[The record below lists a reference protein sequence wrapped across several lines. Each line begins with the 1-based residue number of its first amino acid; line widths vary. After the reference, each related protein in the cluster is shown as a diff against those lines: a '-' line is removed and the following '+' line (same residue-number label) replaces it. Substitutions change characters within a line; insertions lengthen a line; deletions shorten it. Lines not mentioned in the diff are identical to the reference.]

1 MANAISYTGVYSFP
15 YPLGTDDISSGA
27 ARLQALAERMEAVL
41 VDAGIEIGTY
51 DVLKTSTVFAGDI
64 TGLYN
69 ALQIGANTIT
79 SVELADNSVDSA
91 AIVAG
96 AVTTVK
102 LDVVDLPAGSTATTQ
117 TQLDSSTKVATTSYV
132 DTAAFNFTL
141 GAVPPLS
148 ITNAM
153 LAGSITY
160 AKLILTNSIVN
171 ADVAT
176 GAAID
181 KTKISGTAVTI
192 ADTGTVTSTM
202 LLDGTILNADVNAS
216 AAIAYSKL
224 NLGTS
229 IVNAD
234 ISATAAIVDTK
245 LATIGTA
252 GKVSNTATTATDA
265 NTASAIVARDASG
278 NFTAGMI
285 TANVTGALTGNA
297 STVTTNA
304 NLTGDVT
311 SVGNATS
318 IASGVIVNADVNASA
333 AISYSKLNLGTSIV
347 NADVSASAA
356 IAYSKLALTGAILDA
371 DLAGSI
377 APAKITGTAVV
388 TADSRLSDARTPT
401 AHASTHIP
409 GGTDVLNFSA
419 FSGQGSSLPGSLTL
433 YPAGSLFAVGAAAPY
448 LIYRSNGTSW
458 DQLGASA
465 ITTSDTAPASPQAGD
480 LWYQSSTGKQFIY
493 YDSFW
498 VEMGN
503 NTNASVASHASNHI
517 RGGSDII
524 DGDRVTIDYVPTNY
538 TRNSAATGAGDVT
551 DLTAHLAGIDMI
563 LPAGMLMPYAGS
575 TEPTGWVFCY
585 GQTVNSVS
593 NTAYARLWTAIGTT
607 YGGASASS
615 FILPDLRGRT
625 LAGKDNMGG
634 TAASRVTSGGS
645 GITGTTLGASGGLET
660 HTLTTAQL
668 AAHTHTIQGTYPST
682 PWINGLFASTDASGG
697 AYYQTTSSTG
707 GGGAHNNTQPTI
719 ITNYLIK
726 L

>member
-1 MANAISYTGVYSFP
+1 MANAISYTSVYNFP

-27 ARLQALAERMEAVL
+27 SRLEALARRMEEVL

-96 AVTTVK
+96 AVTTAK
-102 LDVVDLPAGSTATTQ
+102 LDVVDLPNGSTATTQ
-117 TQLDSSTKVATTSYV
+117 SQLDSSTNVATTSYV

-153 LAGSITY
+153 LAGSIAY
-160 AKLILTNSIVN
+160 SKLSLTGTIVN

-176 GAAID
+176 
-181 KTKISGTAVTI
+181 
-192 ADTGTVTSTM
+192 
-202 LLDGTILNADVNAS
+202 S

-224 NLGTS
+224 NLATS

-234 ISATAAIVDTK
+234 IATGAAIVDTK
-245 LATIGTA
+245 LATISTA

-278 NFTAGMI
+278 NFTAGTI
-285 TANVTGALTGNA
+285 TANVTGNVSGSSGSTTGNA
-297 STVTTNA
+297 ATVTTNA

-333 AISYSKLNLGTSIV
+333 AISYSKLNLATSIV

-356 IAYSKLALTGAILDA
+356 IAYSKLALTGAILNA

-377 APAKITGTAVV
+377 DPSKITGTAVV

-409 GGTDVLNFSA
+409 GGTDVLDYTKIVGYGTALPTWSA
-419 FSGQGSSLPGSLTL
+419 TTH
-433 YPAGSLFAVGAAAPY
+433 PAGVLWVVNTVGEPYSL
-448 LIYRSNGTSW
+448 YRSDGVSAW
-458 DQLGASA
+458 KQVGGGGASVTA
-465 ITTSDTAPASPQAGD
+465 SDTAPSSPTSGA
-480 LWYQSSTGKQFIY
+480 LWFDSTTGKTFIWY
-493 YDSFW
+493 VDGSSNQW
-498 VEMGN
+498 VEVGE
-503 NTNASVASHASNHI
+503 ASQLSVPTHGSSHV
-517 RGGSDII
+517 RGGSDVI
-524 DGDRVTIDYVPTNY
+524 DGDRVTVDFVPSRY
-538 TRNSAATGAGDVT
+538 TRNAAASGAGDVT
-551 DLTAHLAGIDMI
+551 DLTANLSGIDTSLNSLWVPPSAKIAAPAQSINSGTNTYIAHSSGAQWDTNTMFSSGANTRLTINVAGIYI
-563 LPAGMLMPYAGS
+563 ISAHIK
-575 TEPTGWVFCY
+575 F
-585 GQTVNSVS
+585 VNGTSGFRFAAIDKNGVLLNELVDINTNTTADPWEISVT
-593 NTAYARLWTAIGTT
+593 NQFNFAVNDYIQ
-607 YGGASASS
+607 
-615 FILPDLRGRT
+615 LRVYHSQ
-625 LAGKDNMGG
+625 G
-634 TAASRVTSGGS
+634 TALNVSGNFAATWIGKTS
-645 GITGTTLGASGGLET
+645 
-660 HTLTTAQL
+660 
-668 AAHTHTIQGTYPST
+668 
-682 PWINGLFASTDASGG
+682 
-697 AYYQTTSSTG
+697 
-707 GGGAHNNTQPTI
+707 
-719 ITNYLIK
+719 
-726 L
+726 

>member
-69 ALQIGANTIT
+69 ALQISPNTIT

-96 AVTTVK
+96 AVTSAK
-102 LDVVDLPAGSTATTQ
+102 LGVVDLPAGSTATTQ
-117 TQLDSSTKVATTSYV
+117 AQSDGSTKVATTAYV
-132 DTAAFNFTL
+132 DTYITGTIPDGSISTAKLAN
-141 GAVPPLS
+141 GAV
-148 ITNAM
+148 TD
-153 LAGSITY
+153 
-160 AKLILTNSIVN
+160 AKVN
-171 ADVAT
+171 AA
-176 GAAID
+176 AAISYS
-181 KTKISGTAVTI
+181 KLNLT
-192 ADTGTVTSTM
+192 
-202 LLDGTILNADVNAS
+202 GTILNADLAGS
-216 AAIAYSKL
+216 IAYSKL
-224 NLGTS
+224 SLTNT

-234 ISATAAIVDTK
+234 IATGAAIVDTK
-245 LATIGTA
+245 LATISTA
-252 GKVSNTATTATDA
+252 GKVSNSATTATNA
-265 NTASAIVARDASG
+265 NTASSIVARDASG

-333 AISYSKLNLGTSIV
+333 AISYSKLNLATSIV

-356 IAYSKLALTGAILDA
+356 IAYSKLALTGAILNA
-371 DLAGSI
+371 DLAGNI

-480 LWYQSSTGKQFIY
+480 LWYQSSTGKQFIR

-503 NTNASVASHASNHI
+503 NTNASVSSHATNHI
-517 RGGSDII
+517 SGGSDAIV
-524 DGDRVTIDYVPTNY
+524 GDSISSAGSYTSWTATSATIGGQLAGI
-538 TRNSAATGAGDVT
+538 NSALAMTQNAQTASYTLVLTDRNKLVEISNASANNLTVPLNSSVAYPVGSQITILQTGAGQTTIVATVGVT
-551 DLTAHLAGIDMI
+551 INATPGLKLRTQWSSATLVKRATDTWVAIGDLTA
-563 LPAGMLMPYAGS
+563 
-575 TEPTGWVFCY
+575 
-585 GQTVNSVS
+585 
-593 NTAYARLWTAIGTT
+593 
-607 YGGASASS
+607 
-615 FILPDLRGRT
+615 
-625 LAGKDNMGG
+625 
-634 TAASRVTSGGS
+634 
-645 GITGTTLGASGGLET
+645 
-660 HTLTTAQL
+660 
-668 AAHTHTIQGTYPST
+668 
-682 PWINGLFASTDASGG
+682 
-697 AYYQTTSSTG
+697 
-707 GGGAHNNTQPTI
+707 
-719 ITNYLIK
+719 
-726 L
+726 

>member
-1 MANAISYTGVYSFP
+1 MANAISYTSVYNFP

-27 ARLQALAERMEAVL
+27 ARLEALARRMEEVL

-96 AVTTVK
+96 AVTSAK
-102 LDVVDLPAGSTATTQ
+102 LDVVDLPNGSTATTQ
-117 TQLDSSTKVATTSYV
+117 SQLDGSTNVATTSYV
-132 DTAAFNFTL
+132 DTAALNFTL
-141 GAVPPLS
+141 GIIPPLS
-148 ITNAM
+148 VTNAM

-171 ADVAT
+171 ADVAAS
-176 GAAID
+176 AAIAYS
-181 KTKISGTAVTI
+181 KLNLA
-192 ADTGTVTSTM
+192 TS
-202 LLDGTILNADVNAS
+202 IVNADVSAS

-234 ISATAAIVDTK
+234 INAAAAITYAK
-245 LATIGTA
+245 L
-252 GKVSNTATTATDA
+252 
-265 NTASAIVARDASG
+265 
-278 NFTAGMI
+278 
-285 TANVTGALTGNA
+285 ALTG
-297 STVTTNA
+297 S
-304 NLTGDVT
+304 
-311 SVGNATS
+311 
-318 IASGVIVNADVNASA
+318 IVNADVNASA
-333 AISYSKLNLGTSIV
+333 AISYSKLNLATSIV

-356 IAYSKLALTGAILDA
+356 IAYSKLALTGAILNA

-377 APAKITGTAVV
+377 DPSKVTGTAVV

-465 ITTSDTAPASPQAGD
+465 ITTSDTAPATPQAGD
-480 LWYQSSTGKQFIY
+480 LWYQSSTGKQFIR

-503 NTNASVASHASNHI
+503 NTNASVAAHATNHI
-517 RGGSDII
+517 RGGLDII
-524 DGDRVTIDYVPTNY
+524 DGDRVTVDFVPLRY
-538 TRNSAATGAGDVT
+538 TRDSSPTEAGATT
-551 DLTAHLAGIDMI
+551 DLTAHLKGIDSNLTDLSVPPMVRCTQTSGSALI
-563 LPAGMLMPYAGS
+563 ANNWAVIAFNGPDDYDTASLHNPSVNNSRITIPITGVYALVGAIQFNGYAAGQSAIMFAINGTQS
-575 TEPTGWVFCY
+575 GEGQNFTGGIY
-585 GQTVNSVS
+585 QQTV
-593 NTAYARLWTAIGTT
+593 TAHRYLTAGQYVELQVYNNIAGTT
-607 YGGASASS
+607 YA
-615 FILPDLRGRT
+615 P
-625 LAGKDNMGG
+625 
-634 TAASRVTSGGS
+634 
-645 GITGTTLGASGGLET
+645 
-660 HTLTTAQL
+660 
-668 AAHTHTIQGTYPST
+668 GTYFSA
-682 PWINGLFASTDASGG
+682 IFQGK
-697 AYYQTTSSTG
+697 TT
-707 GGGAHNNTQPTI
+707 
-719 ITNYLIK
+719 
-726 L
+726 

>member
-1 MANAISYTGVYSFP
+1 MANAISYTSVYNFP
-15 YPLGTDDISSGA
+15 YPLETDDISSGA
-27 ARLQALAERMEAVL
+27 ARLEALARRMEEVL

-79 SVELADNSVDSA
+79 SVELADDSVDSA

-96 AVTTVK
+96 AVTTAK
-102 LDVVDLPAGSTATTQ
+102 LGVVDLPAGSTATTQ
-117 TQLDSSTKVATTSYV
+117 TQLDSSTKLATTSYV

-153 LAGSITY
+153 LAGSIAY
-160 AKLILTNSIVN
+160 SKLSLTGSIVN

-176 GAAID
+176 
-181 KTKISGTAVTI
+181 
-192 ADTGTVTSTM
+192 
-202 LLDGTILNADVNAS
+202 S

-224 NLGTS
+224 NLATS

-234 ISATAAIVDTK
+234 IATGAAIVDTK

-252 GKVSNTATTATDA
+252 GKVSNTATTATNA

-333 AISYSKLNLGTSIV
+333 AISYSKLNLATSIV

-356 IAYSKLALTGAILDA
+356 IAYSKLALTGAIVDA

-409 GGTDVLNFSA
+409 GGTDVLTFSA

-480 LWYQSSTGKQFIY
+480 LWYQSSTGKQFIR

-503 NTNASVASHASNHI
+503 NTNAI
-517 RGGSDII
+517 
-524 DGDRVTIDYVPTNY
+524 VPAVVY
-538 TRNSAATGAGDVT
+538 FS
-551 DLTAHLAGIDMI
+551 
-563 LPAGMLMPYAGS
+563 
-575 TEPTGWVFCY
+575 
-585 GQTVNSVS
+585 
-593 NTAYARLWTAIGTT
+593 
-607 YGGASASS
+607 
-615 FILPDLRGRT
+615 
-625 LAGKDNMGG
+625 
-634 TAASRVTSGGS
+634 
-645 GITGTTLGASGGLET
+645 
-660 HTLTTAQL
+660 
-668 AAHTHTIQGTYPST
+668 
-682 PWINGLFASTDASGG
+682 
-697 AYYQTTSSTG
+697 
-707 GGGAHNNTQPTI
+707 
-719 ITNYLIK
+719 
-726 L
+726 